1 MKSHGLIMSAP
12 MVRAM
17 LAGTKTET
25 RRLKPRKIEVGDEL
39 WVKEALRA
47 KIDPWL
53 NDSGD
58 YDGPFVTYP
67 ADGAVLYEKGIRA
80 PWRWKRD
87 QLPGMFMPRELSR
100 FERVVTG
107 VRVERLHDITGE
119 GAFAEGVPC
128 AAWSNDDWVDSEG
141 YQTPY
146 AKRDEYALEQYEE
159 LWESLH
165 GPGSWGANPEVQ
177 VISWAEVNG

>member
-1 MKSHGLIMSAP
+1 

-17 LAGTKTET
+17 LAGIKTET

-47 KIDPWL
+47 RIDPWL

-87 QLPGMFMPRELSR
+87 KLPGMFMPRELSR
-100 FERVVTG
+100 IQRVVTG
-107 VRVERLHDITGE
+107 VRTERLHDISDNGVW
-119 GAFAEGVPC
+119 AEGLRNC
-128 AAWSNDDWVDSEG
+128 FHQDIDGDYWVGKGKASLSARNA
-141 YQTPY
+141 Y
-146 AKRDEYALEQYEE
+146 RD
-159 LWESLH
+159 LWEFLH
-165 GPGSWGANPEVQ
+165 GPGSWDANPEVQ
-177 VISWAEVNG
+177 VISWAVNG

>member
-25 RRLKPRKIEVGDEL
+25 RRLKPRKIEVGDTI
-39 WVKEALRA
+39 WVKEALRPESVHIA
-47 KIDPWL
+47 
-53 NDSGD
+53 
-58 YDGPFVTYP
+58 YAEDGTLALWEGVPCV
-67 ADGAVLYEKGIRA
+67 
-80 PWRWKRD
+80 WRWKRKT
-87 QLPGMFMPRELSR
+87 LPGMFMPRWASR
-100 FERVVTG
+100 IQRVVTS

-128 AAWSNDDWVDSEG
+128 ASWDNDDWVDSDG
-141 YQTPY
+141 DHTPY

-177 VISWAEVNG
+177 VISWAKVNW

>member
-1 MKSHGLIMSAP
+1 MSAP

-17 LAGTKTET
+17 IAGTKTET
-25 RRLKPRKIEVGDEL
+25 RRLKPRKIKVGDTI

-100 FERVVTG
+100 IQRVVTG
-107 VRVERLHDITGE
+107 VRVERLHDITE
-119 GAFAEGVPC
+119 AGAIAEGIESYV
-128 AAWSNDDWVDSEG
+128 DDGVTYYG
-141 YQTPY
+141 PY
-146 AKRDEYALEQYEE
+146 GKGTACPIVAYRR

-165 GPGSWGANPEVQ
+165 GPGSWDANPEVQ
-177 VISWAEVNG
+177 VISWAEGNG